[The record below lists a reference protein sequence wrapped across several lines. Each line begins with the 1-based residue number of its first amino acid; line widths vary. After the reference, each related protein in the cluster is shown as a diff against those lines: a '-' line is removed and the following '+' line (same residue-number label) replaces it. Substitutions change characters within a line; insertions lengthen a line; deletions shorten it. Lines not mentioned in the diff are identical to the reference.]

1 MVSGSCQCPD
11 GILEELFAGG
21 CRRPVW
27 VTLIGNLLS
36 LGVVMVYTGVT
47 PVIMHPRRS
56 QAVAAASPRVSM
68 CRGWWWLPCG
78 LSGWLRV

>member
-1 MVSGSCQCPD
+1 MAAD
-11 GILEELFAGG
+11 GLYGLPWSATFYRWEWSWST
-21 CRRPVW
+21 P
-27 VTLIGNLLS
+27 
-36 LGVVMVYTGVT
+36 GVT